1 MKVAFLSREYPPD
14 TAWGGVATVYY
25 SLAYGLVERGH
36 EVHVICQAVG
46 KPRDLVDDG
55 VFIHRVGTNPK
66 RYSAMAR
73 INYSVHAWLKLRK
86 VIKEREIEI
95 VEASRWGAEALL
107 YSLIKRTPLV
117 VRVGISASD
126 ILRTKTYSGIK
137 ELLALKILSRLDDF
151 SAKRADRVVAIS
163 KDPYTQA
170 IEKLH
175 IDPEK
180 VDIVHHAID
189 TNKYRFVE
197 SDTREKLG
205 ISGDAPLVLFVG
217 RLEARKG
224 VHILCQAIPE
234 IIRSIPMSK
243 FVLVGQD
250 TNTAPDG
257 GSVKRY
263 ITEEAKTGGFI
274 DKLVFIDFLSADEL
288 IPLYSAC
295 DLFVLPSLQ
304 ESFGLVI
311 VEAMACGK
319 PVVATSTGVVPELAL
334 DGESGIMVPPG
345 DAREFTEA
353 MIKLLSLK
361 DEDKRLIARRNRQ
374 LIETRFSISAWADK
388 MIEVYEKAL
397 RKNRGET

>member
-1 MKVAFLSREYPPD
+1 VKVAFLSREYPPD

>member
-1 MKVAFLSREYPPD
+1 VKVAFLSREYPPD

-86 VIKEREIEI
+86 VIKEHEIEI

-205 ISGDAPLVLFVG
+205 ISGDALLVLFVG

-295 DLFVLPSLQ
+295 DLFVLPSFQ
-304 ESFGLVI
+304 ESFGLVV

>member
-86 VIKEREIEI
+86 VIKEHEIEI

-295 DLFVLPSLQ
+295 DLFVLPSFQ
-304 ESFGLVI
+304 ESFGLVV

-345 DAREFTEA
+345 DAGEFTEA

>member
-1 MKVAFLSREYPPD
+1 VKVAFLSREYPPD

-86 VIKEREIEI
+86 VIKEHEIEI

-295 DLFVLPSLQ
+295 DLFVLPSFQ
-304 ESFGLVI
+304 ESFGLVV

-345 DAREFTEA
+345 DAGEFTEA